1 MKAETILQ
9 SDLLDIIFENRNK
22 QYGAYQLRKEY
33 NGRLYR
39 ALLFTL
45 GIVLLFISF
54 NILSKYFTAK
64 MVSIVSTKNVDS
76 GIILTTVRIPETPA
90 PPLVKPTPQLATI
103 RNMVPLIVPDD
114 QAKDTIATVDN
125 LINNVISDKTNAGTP
140 SNTDNASAQQNPAAV
155 IETKPAPE
163 PDNKVIE
170 NPEVLPEFPGGTAAL
185 LRFLGKNLQVPEEA
199 MDAGQRIKIPVKF
212 VVNRDGSLGDVEFLA
227 QADQRFIKEI
237 LRVVAKMPRWK
248 PGSVQGKTVAV
259 YFTIPIIFET
269 TEN

>member
-1 MKAETILQ
+1 MNAETILK

-22 QYGAYQLRKEY
+22 QYGAYKLRKEY

-39 ALLFTL
+39 AMFFVL

-54 NILSKYFTAK
+54 NFLTKYFSPK
-64 MVSIVSTKNVDS
+64 MVSVVLKFNPDS
-76 GIILTTVRIPETPA
+76 GIILKNVHILETQA
-90 PPLVKPTPQLATI
+90 PPLMKPTPQLATI
-103 RNMVPLIVPDD
+103 RNVVPRIVPDD
-114 QAKDTIATVDN
+114 QAKDKMATVDN
-125 LINNVISDKTNAGTP
+125 LINNVISDKTITGTP
-140 SNTDNASAQQNPAAV
+140 SSIDNASAPQKPAEV
-155 IETKPAPE
+155 IETKPTPE

-185 LRFLGKNLQVPEEA
+185 LQFLGKNLQVPEEA

-212 VVNRDGSLGDVEFLA
+212 VVNRDGNLGDVEFLV
-227 QADQRFIKEI
+227 QADQRFMKEI

-259 YFTIPIIFET
+259 YLTIPIIFET